1 MDGFTVTGAQVLAV
15 LAALVAVAG
24 RVLLLAAVLVAGCR
38 AGEGWGFGE
47 AEAHLAWSVAFPHAV
62 VPRQFDLRADV
73 GGLGPGRR

>member
-38 AGEGWGFGE
+38 AGEG
-47 AEAHLAWSVAFPHAV
+47 
-62 VPRQFDLRADV
+62 
-73 GGLGPGRR
+73 